1 MTLQNKLY
9 LIIYLIKNSKASHK
23 NIKDKN
29 LRNIEYN
36 FMFLKI
42 KKQFNYFFIIFL
54 FFYFCILEFY
64 EFLFFCIFLKFLNFE
79 KFTMFSFFN
88 NIALFIYYT
97 FIELIYRVFIYFT
110 LS

>member
-9 LIIYLIKNSKASHK
+9 LIIYLIKNSKVSHK

-42 KKQFNYFFIIFL
+42 KKQFNYFFI
-54 FFYFCILEFY
+54 FF
-64 EFLFFCIFLKFLNFE
+64 
-79 KFTMFSFFN
+79 
-88 NIALFIYYT
+88 
-97 FIELIYRVFIYFT
+97 
-110 LS
+110 